1 MVNKLSVANITHF
14 QIHNIDYV
22 ENVPFFMIN

>member
-22 ENVPFFMIN
+22 EKARFFMIT